1 MKSKFLFFI
10 SSFLILITLQV
21 ESFAYSADPKQF
33 IAEITS
39 EAKEILNSSNSK
51 KIKEGQLSEIALK
64 TVDIKGLAYYTLGGK
79 RKEISS
85 EELKKYEK
93 LFEKY
98 FLKSFTSRLTD
109 YSDPKIDVLSTEIVN
124 EKYTIVKTLL
134 LATDKKPEVRINW
147 RVYTKNPDKP
157 LIRDLIIEGLSLAR
171 TQKEEFASIL
181 SANNNNINALFEK
194 LEEFVNQ

>member
-1 MKSKFLFFI
+1 VKRKFLFFI
-10 SSFLILITLQV
+10 SFFLVLITLQV
-21 ESFAYSADPKQF
+21 ESFAYSSDPKQF
-33 IAEITS
+33 IAEIIS

-51 KIKEGQLSEIALK
+51 KIKEEQLSEIALK
-64 TVDIKGLAYYTLGGK
+64 TVDIKGLAYYTLSRK

-93 LFEKY
+93 LFEGY

-109 YSDPKIDVLSTEIVN
+109 YSDPKIDVLSTEIID

-134 LATDKKPEVRINW
+134 IATDKKPEVRIDW

-181 SANNNNINALFEK
+181 STNNDNINALFKK
-194 LEEFVNQ
+194 LEEFIDQ